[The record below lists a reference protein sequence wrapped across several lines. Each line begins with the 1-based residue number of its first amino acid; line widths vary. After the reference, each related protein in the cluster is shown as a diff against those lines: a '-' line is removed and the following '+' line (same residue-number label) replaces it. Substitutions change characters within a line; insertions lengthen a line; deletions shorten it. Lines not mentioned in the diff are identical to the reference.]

1 MIILFHS
8 IPENSPGTSVHSRE
22 ECGIA
27 VAWGDALCS
36 QKKKKASLFIKTLVV
51 VDAIK

>member
-36 QKKKKASLFIKTLVV
+36 QKNAVFFFFFSFLLGH
-51 VDAIK
+51 